1 MGQKL
6 TPCSLPSALDPPQ
19 MELELKRMLGEYG
32 RCYVKVKTNSNS
44 GLRTAFVQFEVRV
57 MLHTSIAIANEV

>member
-19 MELELKRMLGEYG
+19 MELELKRMLGKYG
-32 RCYVKVKTNSNS
+32 HCYVKVKTNPSS
-44 GLRTAFVQFEVRV
+44 GLRTAFAQFEVRV
-57 MLHTSIAIANEV
+57 MLQISIAIANEV